1 MNQERKT
8 MKKMIRALTSWVLF
22 VAASVAWAWQRFIA
36 RENVE
41 LLANAQVNV
50 TGTHDGAKTVKLDGT
65 VTVRH
70 LLYKLGTDDNHVAVC
85 AATADAPLGT
95 IADEGVAEDEVALLI
110 LGKGP
115 TKRFV
120 ASEAIAVGDALFT
133 TTTGKVQNF
142 PGAGAATYWQVGIA
156 LTAAAA
162 DGDVVEASDC
172 VPVKLVVAS

>member
-1 MNQERKT
+1 
-8 MKKMIRALTSWVLF
+8 MKKLLSAPITLALF
-22 VAASVAWAWQRFIA
+22 AAASVAWAWQRLFA
-36 RENVE
+36 REKVT
-41 LLANAQVNV
+41 LLANAAYNE
-50 TGTHDGAKTVKLDGT
+50 GTHDCAMTVKLDAT

-70 LLYKLGTDDNHVAVC
+70 LLYKKGSDNTHVAVC

-95 IADEGVAEDEVALLI
+95 IDDEGVAEDELALLI

-115 TKRFV
+115 TKKFV

-133 TTTGKVQNF
+133 TTSGKVQNF

-162 DGDVVEASDC
+162 DGDLVEASDC
-172 VPVKLVVAS
+172 VPVKLVVS